1 MNLDLK
7 KKKSRVHPPNVP
19 KVLLGHQYN
28 PCNTMA
34 LGWLGIEI
42 LVSGKGCEEKH
53 NRQMSIRLGPQ
64 HFFLER
70 CSSKVWQQEPDAPSR
85 TTIKIHIT
93 I

>member
-53 NRQMSIRLGPQ
+53 NRQMSIRLVEHKGSAASTL
-64 HFFLER
+64 HYFEVLNNALGKR
-70 CSSKVWQQEPDAPSR
+70 LW
-85 TTIKIHIT
+85 
-93 I
+93 